1 MIKGKRYNYSGK
13 VITYLRLINIP
24 IGGKLMPHME
34 FAAESGN
41 KFTMTIK
48 EFERL
53 KLEEVI

>member
-13 VITYLRLINIP
+13 VITYLRMITIP
-24 IGGKLMPHME
+24 IAGKLMPHME

-53 KLEEVI
+53 KLQEVI

>member
-34 FAAESGN
+34 FTAESGN

-53 KLEEVI
+53 KLQEVI

>member
-13 VITYLRLINIP
+13 V
-24 IGGKLMPHME
+24 MPHME
-34 FAAESGN
+34 FMAESGN

-53 KLEEVI
+53 KLQEVI

>member
-24 IGGKLMPHME
+24 IAGKLMPHME
-34 FAAESGN
+34 FMAESGA
-41 KFTMTIK
+41 KFNMTIK

-53 KLEEVI
+53 KLQEVI

>member
-13 VITYLRLINIP
+13 VITYLRMITIP
-24 IGGKLMPHME
+24 IAGKLMPHME
-34 FAAESGN
+34 FMAESGN

-53 KLEEVI
+53 KLQEVI

>member
-13 VITYLRLINIP
+13 AITYLQLINIP

-34 FAAESGN
+34 FMAESGH

-53 KLEEVI
+53 GLKELI